1 MRTIVFV
8 AMFCFCSG
16 LVCGWAPVFRED
28 VSSRLAEAILK
39 DETYVGY
46 CERGIKKLD
55 RGDYSAAILDFN
67 QSIRLNPRHGR
78 AFHNRGNA
86 EEYLHDYKSALRD
99 FARAIELNYQNAYY
113 NRAALRSKLGDKRGA
128 VADLTQC
135 ILHKNLLID
144 SHACRGWELELL
156 GDKKAAMDDFLYV
169 QKSKPVEA
177 SEFGNR
183 AWVLAHLGDHIG
195 AIKDFDLA
203 LKLNPESSWAF
214 DKRGLSKQALGNSVG
229 AVQDFEEAVRLSP
242 HFAFAHYDLGAE
254 RLNSHDYR
262 SALSEF
268 NRAIACDS
276 DVAIFY
282 SGRAVAYAHLE
293 KLQAAKADYLKR
305 LKLDPANPSH
315 PLQWLAETQFELGE
329 FREALV
335 TYNKAIFADPKKA
348 CLWAHRGRCKSALKD
363 DTGGLSDFNRAI
375 GIDPN
380 YSWAYQC
387 RAIANENL
395 NDKKGALSDYN
406 ECIRLDKNAM
416 HAYIYRAHLRAE
428 LGDPHGAC
436 DDYCSAIQT
445 GAPAIPLV
453 IQSLFQ

>member
-1 MRTIVFV
+1 MLI

-16 LVCGWAPVFRED
+16 LVCVWMPGFRED
-28 VSSRLAEAILK
+28 VSSRLAAATLE
-39 DETYVGY
+39 DETYIGY
-46 CERGIKKLD
+46 CERGIRRLD
-55 RGDYSAAILDFN
+55 RGDYDAAISDFN
-67 QSIRLNPRHGR
+67 KSIRLNPRHGR
-78 AFHNRGNA
+78 AFNNRGNA
-86 EEYLHDYKSALRD
+86 EECLHDYKSALID
-99 FARAIELNYQNAYY
+99 FARAIELNYQNAYP

-128 VADLTQC
+128 VSDLTQC

-156 GDKKAAMDDFLYV
+156 GDKKAATEDFLYV

-203 LKLNPESSWAF
+203 IRLNPESSWAL

-229 AVQDFEEAVRLSP
+229 AMQDFSKAVRMSP
-242 HFAFAHYDLGAE
+242 DFAFAHYDLGSE
-254 RLNSHDYR
+254 KLNACDFG
-262 SALSEF
+262 SALCEF
-268 NRAIACDS
+268 NKAIACES

-282 SGRAVAYAHLE
+282 SGRAAAYSHLGN
-293 KLQAAKADYLKR
+293 LRAAKADYQQR
-305 LKLDPANPSH
+305 LKLDPANLSH

-335 TYNKAIFADPKKA
+335 TYNKAIFIDPKKA

-363 DTGGLSDFNRAI
+363 EIGGLSDFNCAI
-375 GIDPN
+375 AIDPK

-387 RAIANENL
+387 RAIAKEKL
-395 NDKKGALSDYN
+395 NDKKGAFSDYS
-406 ECIRLDKNAM
+406 ECIRLDNNAM

-428 LGDPHGAC
+428 LGDHRGAR
-436 DDYCSAIQT
+436 DDYCLAIQT